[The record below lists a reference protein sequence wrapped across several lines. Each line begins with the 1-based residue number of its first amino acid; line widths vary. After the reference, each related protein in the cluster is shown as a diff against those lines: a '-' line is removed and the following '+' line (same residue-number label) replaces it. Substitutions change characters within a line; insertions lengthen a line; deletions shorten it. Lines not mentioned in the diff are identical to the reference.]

1 MTNNKKF
8 DVDGYSVAITGK
20 NVQVSEA
27 METYILEKL
36 SKLERFAN
44 HILDVTVTLEIQKV
58 THTVSIGMKFLH
70 FRINVQAQTEDIY
83 SAIDNAT
90 AKLYKLIQKYKT
102 KLQNHRHQ
110 HLAEVDLNV
119 NVLRPRKVDEIE
131 DINDE
136 IEKKNLEEEE
146 EKYKFHNV
154 VAKESMPLKM
164 LTQEEAIMKME
175 LSGETFLIYKG
186 EEDQKLKVI
195 YRRQDNN
202 FAEVFI
208 E

>member
-1 MTNNKKF
+1 MANNKKF

-27 METYILEKL
+27 MENYILEKL

-44 HILDVTVTLEIQKV
+44 HILDVTVALEIQKV
-58 THTVSIGMKFLH
+58 THKVSIGIKFLH
-70 FRINVQAQTEDIY
+70 FRINVQSQTEDIY
-83 SAIDNAT
+83 SAIDMAT
-90 AKLYKLIQKYKT
+90 AKLYTLIQKYK
-102 KLQNHRHQ
+102 KRLQNHRHT

-119 NVLRPRKVDEIE
+119 NVLRPRKLDSLE

-146 EKYKFHNV
+146 EKYKFHSV

-175 LSGETFLIYKG
+175 LSGEYFLIYKG

-195 YRRQDNN
+195 YRRPDDN
-202 FAEVFI
+202 FAEVFV